1 MENQQPDNSLLADLL
16 QSLIEEV
23 AQLKKS
29 MASQPTPQ
37 TYPDLQPTLKKI
49 AESLSGLQNQFNQWN
64 KLITTPIPQPTAI
77 VPQLVPQPTP
87 KFDTSPIEA
96 ELRAIRQELRQQPSH
111 TMKRG
116 VQIGTMMLGLALL
129 SLGILSYFAF
139 SWKGER
145 DAFEVSDWKWRGAQQ
160 EIPEYATK
168 RDNNSW
174 QDDSVGIAN
183 RKWVVDQEQA
193 DATRLAAQKAAEQA
207 AAMNAQADKLEGR
220 QK

>member
-29 MASQPTPQ
+29 VASQPTPQ
-37 TYPDLQPTLKKI
+37 APPDLRPALKKI
-49 AESLSGLQNQFNQWN
+49 AESLNGLQDQIDQWD
-64 KLITTPIPQPTAI
+64 KLIVTPNPQPTAI
-77 VPQLVPQPTP
+77 MPQLVPQPAT
-87 KFDTSPIEA
+87 KVDTSTIEA

-116 VQIGTMMLGLALL
+116 IQIGTVMLGLALL
-129 SLGILSYFAF
+129 SLGILAYYAF

-145 DAFEVSDWKWRGAQQ
+145 NAFEASDWKWRGARQ
-160 EIPEYATK
+160 EIPKYATE
-168 RDNNSW
+168 RDNSW
-174 QDDSVGIAN
+174 ENDSIGIVN

-193 DATRLAAQKAAEQA
+193 DATRIAAQKAAEQA
-207 AAMNAQADKLEGR
+207 AAMNAQADKLEG
-220 QK
+220 KE